1 MAKKNFDD
9 FIESVEKP
17 RKMTAEEAAKLVAL
31 VHEEE
36 NPTQPAPV
44 KKKQP
49 GGPKPDKIVSVPTH
63 HHPQRMAKTAAGLTR
78 RGRPSVLR
86 DDTERLYRL
95 SVDLPGSLLLSLK
108 GAAMNDGTDMK
119 NYVRDLIERHL
130 TVK

>member
-17 RKMTAEEAAKLVAL
+17 RKMTAEEAANLVAL

-36 NPTQPAPV
+36 KPTPQPPV

-49 GGPKPDKIVSVPTH
+49 AAPKPNKPAPVAAPKNL
-63 HHPQRMAKTAAGLTR
+63 QRMAKTADGATR

-86 DDTERLYRL
+86 DDTEKLYRL
-95 SVDLPGSLLLSLK
+95 SVDLPGSLLLGLK
-108 GAAMNDGTDMK
+108 GAAMSDGTDMK

-130 TVK
+130 AAK